1 MTARPNP
8 PLLTPAQA
16 TNLLE
21 QVLFEQVLECLDLD
35 AIYRLE
41 QSLTM
46 LVGEIDGVAEDKA
59 ADTAK
64 AMLDRALLRVPDN
77 VRTYLNASSW
87 LGSGCVLCE
96 EEARDRE
103 QKPRGKPRDPRAPIR
118 FNS

>member
-16 TNLLE
+16 ADLLE
-21 QVLFEQVLECLDLD
+21 HVLFEQILECLDLD

-46 LVGEIDGVAEDKA
+46 LVGELEGVPEDKV
-59 ADTAK
+59 ADTTK
-64 AMLDRALLRVPDN
+64 AMLDRVLVRLPDN
-77 VRTYLNASSW
+77 LRTYLNAASW
-87 LGSGCVLCE
+87 IPGCVLCE
-96 EEARDRE
+96 DEHDSE
-103 QKPRGKPRDPRAPIR
+103 PRRPGKAGDPRAPIR

>member
-8 PLLTPAQA
+8 PLLTPVQAQV
-16 TNLLE
+16 LLE

-46 LVGEIDGVAEDKA
+46 MVGELDGVVEDKA
-59 ADTAK
+59 SDTTK
-64 AMLDRALLRVPDN
+64 AMLDRALLRLPEN
-77 VRTYLNASSW
+77 IRGYLNMTNLLRSH
-87 LGSGCVLCE
+87 CELCE
-96 EEARDRE
+96 AEHASEPR
-103 QKPRGKPRDPRAPIR
+103 PRGKPHDPRAPIR